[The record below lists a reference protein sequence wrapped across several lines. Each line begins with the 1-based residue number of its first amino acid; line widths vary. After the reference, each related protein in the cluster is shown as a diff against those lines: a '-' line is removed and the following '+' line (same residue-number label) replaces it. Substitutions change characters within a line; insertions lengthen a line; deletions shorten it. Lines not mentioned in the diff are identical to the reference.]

1 MRDFKNYSAFTGSV
15 VTSTLGISEIDKIA
29 SPALIA
35 SIILSPSI
43 TLPKQV

>member
-1 MRDFKNYSAFTGSV
+1 
-15 VTSTLGISEIDKIA
+15 VTSTFGIKEIESIE

-35 SIILSPSI
+35 SMILSPSI